1 MIASDLISP
10 AVPPLKPEDSVEKA
24 MNWMKEFHLE
34 HLPVVEEGRYR
45 GLISEMDLLDLED
58 VNVLIKDL
66 NIPLNRP
73 FAVQQE
79 HIFDVLQKIDEHRLS
94 LLPVLGEEESYLG
107 VISRES
113 IINFYANISAVKN
126 PGGIVTL
133 EMSANDYSL
142 AEIARI
148 VESNNAAILNATV
161 NTIANSSRIEVIL
174 KINQADINA
183 VIATF
188 ERFEYTVKQAYQE
201 DEHNDILKDRFDSL
215 MNYLDI

>member
-1 MIASDLISP
+1 
-10 AVPPLKPEDSVEKA
+10 
-24 MNWMKEFHLE
+24 MKEFHLE